1 MELMDNSLDKVY
13 KLVYHDMKKSFP
25 EKIIGKMA
33 VAVSEWNVC
42 TVFIMNFECDKGW
55 MMVIRQYFPCCN
67 CETLLLSTLILLF
80 LNCMGL

>member
-33 VAVSEWNVC
+33 VAVSE
-42 TVFIMNFECDKGW
+42 IMHFD
-55 MMVIRQYFPCCN
+55 V
-67 CETLLLSTLILLF
+67 
-80 LNCMGL
+80 

>member
-42 TVFIMNFECDKGW
+42 TVFIMNFECDKG
-55 MMVIRQYFPCCN
+55 
-67 CETLLLSTLILLF
+67 
-80 LNCMGL
+80 